1 MFARSALRAPTQAIR
16 TPASSRLFSQTAT
29 ANRKVAVLGA
39 SGGIG
44 RGHLIDLSAESKIN
58 TIKTH

>member
-1 MFARSALRAPTQAIR
+1 MFARSTLRAPTQAIR

-44 RGHLIDLSAESKIN
+44 QPVRIYH
-58 TIKTH
+58 